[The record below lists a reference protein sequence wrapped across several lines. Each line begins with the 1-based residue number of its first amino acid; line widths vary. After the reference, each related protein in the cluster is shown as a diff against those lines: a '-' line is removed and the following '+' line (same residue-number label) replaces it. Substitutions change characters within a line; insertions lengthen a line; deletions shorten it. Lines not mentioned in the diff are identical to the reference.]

1 MNTTVLAPS
10 QPVTIHAKRTI
21 GAVGGLLMALLLTF
35 FTPAPAQAA
44 TYVGRS
50 GQIGSVTLVGPM
62 VNAYD
67 VGQRLANGTYFYSK
81 NWNVGGF
88 TVTRSPSTYSQRV
101 TAVAAIQRWDGRW
114 VDIQSRT
121 WSGTV
126 SGTGTLSFPAWTWS
140 PTNVPNNRA
149 SYRVNYLIAWNDSSS
164 GQFVALTGI
173 LPNTYADNKCST
185 RFFRCTSYTDGLN
198 F

>member
-10 QPVTIHAKRTI
+10 PARSISSGLTLA
-21 GAVGGLLMALLLTF
+21 AVGGLLMSLLLTF
-35 FTPAPAQAA
+35 LTPAPAQAA
-44 TYVGRS
+44 TYVGRT
-50 GQIGSVTLVGPM
+50 GQIGSVTVNGPM

-88 TVTRSPSTYSQRV
+88 TVTRSPSSSSQLV
-101 TAVAAIQRWDGRW
+101 TGISTIQRWDGRW

-121 WSGTV
+121 WTGAV
-126 SGTGTLSFPAWTWS
+126 SGNGTLNFPAWTWS
-140 PTNVPNNRA
+140 PANVPNQRQ
-149 SYRVNYLIAWNDSSS
+149 SYRVTFFIMWSSLS
-164 GQFVALTGI
+164 GQTLAYTRVE
-173 LPNTYADNKCST
+173 PSTYADNLCAT
-185 RFFRCTSYTDGLN
+185 RNLPCTYYTDGVN